1 MKYLAS
7 ILITLLFFS
16 CGGGQATDESTET
29 SGTENILELSDA
41 QLASFTLSSTAVEE
55 KKITQ
60 TLKLNGKIEVPPQ
73 NLISVSTALGGYVKS
88 IKLLPGMFFKKGDR
102 IAELED
108 NQFIQLQQDYL
119 IVKNQLENAE
129 SEYLRQ
135 RELNQS
141 KASSDKVYLQ
151 AKADYQTLQINQQAL
166 AQKLKLIHIN
176 PDQLNVRNIKQTVHL
191 YAPFDGFVSQVFVNT
206 GKYVSASE
214 VLFELVNPSDL
225 HLNLKVFEKDW
236 NKIKIGQQ
244 LTAYTN
250 SDPSKT
256 YLGQVILIGKNISTD
271 RAVDIRVRLNEVG
284 GTLIPGMYMNG
295 DVVVP
300 ETTALALPE
309 ESVVDFEGGK
319 YVFEIIDRNKFKMI
333 SVQCGDHGDGWVSIV
348 NSEQLRDKKIALEGA
363 YTLLMALKNKGE
375 E

>member
-1 MKYLAS
+1 MKYLAR
-7 ILITLLFFS
+7 ILIIVLFYS
-16 CGGGQATDESTET
+16 CNGKQVTDESAEMTEA
-29 SGTENILELSDA
+29 ENILELSDT
-41 QLASFTLSSTAVEE
+41 QLASFTLSSTMIQE

-73 NLISVSTALGGYVKS
+73 NLVSVSSALGGYVKS
-88 IKLLPGMFFKKGDR
+88 TKLLPGMFFKKGER

-119 IVKNQLENAE
+119 IVKNQMENAE

-135 RELNQS
+135 RDLNQS

-151 AKADYQTLQINQQAL
+151 AKADYHTLLINRQAL

-176 PDQLNVRNIKQTVHL
+176 PDKLTVHNIKQTISI

-206 GKYVSASE
+206 GKYVSPSE

-236 NKIKIGQQ
+236 DKMKIGQQ

-250 SDPSKT
+250 SDPTKT
-256 YLGQVILIGKNISTD
+256 YAGQVMLIGKNISTD
-271 RAVDIRVRLNEVG
+271 RAVDVRIRLNGG
-284 GTLIPGMYMNG
+284 GTALIPGMYMNA
-295 DVVVP
+295 DVVIP
-300 ETTALALPE
+300 ESTAHALPE

-319 YVFEIIDRNKFKMI
+319 YVFEIIDNHKFKMRA
-333 SVQCGDHGDGWVSIV
+333 VQCGEQGDGWISIT
-348 NSEQLRDKKIALEGA
+348 NSEQLDKKKIAEQGA

>member
-1 MKYLAS
+1 MKYLAR
-7 ILITLLFFS
+7 ILIIVLFYS
-16 CGGGQATDESTET
+16 CNGKQVTDESAEMTEA
-29 SGTENILELSDA
+29 ENILELSDT
-41 QLASFTLSSTAVEE
+41 QLASFTLSSTMIQE

-73 NLISVSTALGGYVKS
+73 NLVSVSSALGGYVKS
-88 IKLLPGMFFKKGDR
+88 TKLLPGMFFKKGER

-119 IVKNQLENAE
+119 IVKNQMENAE

-135 RELNQS
+135 RDLNQS

-151 AKADYQTLQINQQAL
+151 AKADYHTLLINRQAL
-166 AQKLKLIHIN
+166 AQKLNLIHIN
-176 PDQLNVRNIKQTVHL
+176 PDQLTVHNIKQTISI

-206 GKYVSASE
+206 GKYVSPSE

-236 NKIKIGQQ
+236 DKMKIGQQ

-250 SDPSKT
+250 SDPTKT
-256 YLGQVILIGKNISTD
+256 YAGQVMLIGKNISTD
-271 RAVDIRVRLNEVG
+271 RAVDVRIRLNGG
-284 GTLIPGMYMNG
+284 GTALIPGMYMNA
-295 DVVVP
+295 DVVIP
-300 ETTALALPE
+300 ESTAHALPE

-319 YVFEIIDRNKFKMI
+319 YVFEIIDNHKFKMRA
-333 SVQCGDHGDGWVSIV
+333 VQCGEQGDGWISIT
-348 NSEQLRDKKIALEGA
+348 NSEQLDKKKIAEQGA

>member
-7 ILITLLFFS
+7 ILITLLFYG
-16 CGGGQATDESTET
+16 CVGKQVTDESPEA
-29 SGTENILELSDA
+29 SEAENILELSDA
-41 QLASFTLSSTAVEE
+41 QLASFTLSSTMIQE

-60 TLKLNGKIEVPPQ
+60 TLRLNGKIEVPPQ
-73 NLISVSTALGGYVKS
+73 NLVSVSSALGGYVKS
-88 IKLLPGMFFKKGDR
+88 TRLLPGMFFKKGEA

-119 IVKNQLENAE
+119 VAKNQIENAE
-129 SEYLRQ
+129 AEYLRQ
-135 RELNQS
+135 RDLNQS

-151 AKADYQTLQINQQAL
+151 AKADYQTLLINLQAL

-176 PDQLNVRNIKQTVHL
+176 PDQLTVHNIKQTIPL

-206 GKYVSASE
+206 GKYVSPSE

-236 NKIKIGQQ
+236 GKIKVGQQ

-250 SDPSKT
+250 SEPGRT
-256 YLGQVILIGKNISTD
+256 YAGQAILIGKNISTD
-271 RAVDIRVRLNEVG
+271 RTVDVRVRLNG
-284 GTLIPGMYMNG
+284 GGSTLIPGMYMNA
-295 DVVVP
+295 DVVIP
-300 ETTALALPE
+300 ESTAFALPE

-319 YVFEIIDRNKFKMI
+319 YVFEIIDKNKFKMR
-333 SVQCGDHGDGWVSIV
+333 SVQCGEQGDGWISIT
-348 NSEQLRDKKIALEGA
+348 NSEQLDKKKIAVQGA

>member
-16 CGGGQATDESTET
+16 CGGGQATDEPVET

-73 NLISVSTALGGYVKS
+73 NLISVSSALGGYVKS

-244 LTAYTN
+244 LTAYAN

-295 DVVVP
+295 AVVVP

-348 NSEQLRDKKIALEGA
+348 NSEQLRNKKIALQGA